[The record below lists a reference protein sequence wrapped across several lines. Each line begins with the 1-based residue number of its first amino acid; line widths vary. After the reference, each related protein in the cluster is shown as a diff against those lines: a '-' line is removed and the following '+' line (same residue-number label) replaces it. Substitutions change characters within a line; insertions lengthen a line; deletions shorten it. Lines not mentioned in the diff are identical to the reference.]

1 MVKPN
6 LILVLGDQLTLDLA
20 AIRQADKSKDVIIMA
35 EADAEAEYVN
45 HHPKKIAFIFSAMR
59 HFANTLRASGWK
71 VLYSKVD
78 DPQNS
83 QNILGEILRYADEV
97 GANEL
102 IVTKPGEWR
111 LIELLN
117 EAPLEVKMIEDDRF
131 IASQLEFENW
141 AHDKKTLRMEFFY
154 REMRRKTGLLMD
166 GDKPIGDKWNFD
178 QENRK
183 SPPKKIISPAPTE
196 FNNDKITEDVLVLV
210 NARYNSHFG
219 DVYPFNYAVTPDDAN
234 LALDKFIK
242 NSLPLFGDY
251 QDAMMLGEPFLYHAL
266 ISLYLNTGL
275 LDPLETCR
283 KVEKAFIT
291 GSAPLNAVEGFI
303 RQIIGW
309 REYIRGIY
317 FLKGPDYINQ
327 NYLNAKA
334 KLPSFYWS
342 GDTKMQCISQAVLQT
357 KKYSYAHHIQRLM
370 VTGNFALL
378 ADIDPKEVHRWYLS
392 VYIDAFEWVEA
403 PNTLGMSQF
412 SDGGVVAS
420 KPYISSGAYINRMS
434 NYCKSCHYDVK
445 DKLGDRACPFNALYW
460 DFLIRH
466 KEKFSS
472 NPRMGQMYRNWE
484 RQDANLKSATLAKA
498 KKILSD
504 ISKNRMI

>member
-20 AIRQADKSKDVIIMA
+20 AIKRANKSKDVIIMA
-35 EADAEAEYVN
+35 EVDAEAEYVK

-59 HFANTLRASGWK
+59 HFADTLKASGWR
-71 VLYSKVD
+71 VLYSKID

-83 QNILGEILRYADEV
+83 HNIIGEVLRYAEKV
-97 GANEL
+97 EANEL
-102 IVTKPGEWR
+102 FVTKPGEWR
-111 LIELLN
+111 LIELLEN
-117 EAPLEVKMIEDDRF
+117 TPLKVSIIEDDRF
-131 IASQLEFENW
+131 IASHAEFENW
-141 AHDKKTLRMEFFY
+141 AHDKKALRMEFFY

-166 GDKPIGDKWNFD
+166 GDKPTGGKWNFD

-183 SPPKKIISPAPTE
+183 SPPKEIITTEPTIFKHDE
-196 FNNDKITEDVLVLV
+196 ITKDVLALV
-210 NARYNSHFG
+210 NERYSSHFG
-219 DVYPFNYAVTPDDAN
+219 EIYPFNYAVTPEDAN
-234 LALDKFIK
+234 IILDKFIQD
-242 NSLPLFGDY
+242 SLPFFGDY
-251 QDAMMLGEPFLYHAL
+251 QDAMMLDEPFLYHAL

-283 KVEKAFIT
+283 KVEEAFIN
-291 GSAPLNAVEGFI
+291 GDAPLNAVEGFI

-317 FLKGPDYINQ
+317 FLKGPGYTDQ
-327 NYLNAKA
+327 NYLKAKR

-342 GDTKMQCISQAVLQT
+342 GDTKMRCVSQAVLQT
-357 KKYSYAHHIQRLM
+357 KNHSYAHHIQRLM

-378 ADIDPKEVHRWYLS
+378 ADVDPKEVHQWYLS

-412 SDGGVVAS
+412 SDGGLVAS

-472 NPRMGQMYRNWE
+472 NPRMAQMYRNWE
-484 RQDANLKSATLAKA
+484 RQDENMKTSTLAKA
-498 KKILSD
+498 KKTLAE
-504 ISKNRMI
+504 ISQNGAI

>member
-1 MVKPN
+1 M
-6 LILVLGDQLTLDLA
+6 LGDQLTLDLA
-20 AIRQADKSKDVIIMA
+20 AIKRANKSKDLIIMA
-35 EADAEAEYVN
+35 EVDAEAEYVK

-59 HFANTLRASGWK
+59 HFADTLKASGWR
-71 VLYSKVD
+71 VLYSKID

-83 QNILGEILRYADEV
+83 HNIIGEVLRYAEKV
-97 GANEL
+97 EANEL
-102 IVTKPGEWR
+102 FVTKPGEWR
-111 LIELLN
+111 LIELLEN
-117 EAPLEVKMIEDDRF
+117 TPLKVSIIEDDRF
-131 IASQLEFENW
+131 IASHAEFENW
-141 AHDKKTLRMEFFY
+141 AHDKKALRMEFFY

-166 GDKPIGDKWNFD
+166 GDKPTGGKWNFD

-183 SPPKKIISPAPTE
+183 SPPKEIITTEPTIFKHDE
-196 FNNDKITEDVLVLV
+196 ITKDVLALV
-210 NARYNSHFG
+210 NERYSSHFG
-219 DVYPFNYAVTPDDAN
+219 EIYPFDYAVTPEDAN
-234 LALDKFIK
+234 IILDKFIQH
-242 NSLPLFGDY
+242 SLPFFGDY
-251 QDAMMLGEPFLYHAL
+251 QDAMMLDEPFLYHAL

-283 KVEKAFIT
+283 KVEEAFIN
-291 GSAPLNAVEGFI
+291 GDAPLNAVEGFI

-317 FLKGPDYINQ
+317 FLKGPGYTDQ
-327 NYLNAKA
+327 NYLKAKR

-342 GDTKMQCISQAVLQT
+342 GDTKMRCVSQAVLQT
-357 KKYSYAHHIQRLM
+357 KNHSYAHHIQRLM

-378 ADIDPKEVHRWYLS
+378 ADVDPKEVHQWYLS

-412 SDGGVVAS
+412 SDGGLVAS

-472 NPRMGQMYRNWE
+472 NPRMAQMYRNWE
-484 RQDANLKSATLAKA
+484 RQDENMKTSTLAKA
-498 KKILSD
+498 KKTLAE
-504 ISKNRMI
+504 ISQNGAI

>member
-1 MVKPN
+1 
-6 LILVLGDQLTLDLA
+6 
-20 AIRQADKSKDVIIMA
+20 MA
-35 EADAEAEYVN
+35 EVDAEAEYVK

-59 HFANTLRASGWK
+59 HFADTLKASGWR
-71 VLYSKVD
+71 VLYSKID

-83 QNILGEILRYADEV
+83 HNIIGEVLRYAEKV
-97 GANEL
+97 EANEL
-102 IVTKPGEWR
+102 FVTKPGEWR
-111 LIELLN
+111 LIELLEN
-117 EAPLEVKMIEDDRF
+117 TPLKVSIIEDDRF
-131 IASQLEFENW
+131 IASHAEFENW
-141 AHDKKTLRMEFFY
+141 AHDKKALRMEFFY

-166 GDKPIGDKWNFD
+166 SDKPTGGKWNFD

-183 SPPKKIISPAPTE
+183 SPPKEIITTKPTIFKHDE
-196 FNNDKITEDVLVLV
+196 ITKDVLALV
-210 NARYNSHFG
+210 NERYSSHFG
-219 DVYPFNYAVTPDDAN
+219 EIYPFDYAVTPEDAN
-234 LALDKFIK
+234 IILDKFIQH
-242 NSLPLFGDY
+242 SLPFFGDY
-251 QDAMMLGEPFLYHAL
+251 QDAMMLDEPFLYHAL

-283 KVEKAFIT
+283 KVEEAFIN
-291 GSAPLNAVEGFI
+291 GDAPLNAVEGFI

-317 FLKGPDYINQ
+317 FLKGPGYTDQ
-327 NYLNAKA
+327 NYLKAKR

-342 GDTKMQCISQAVLQT
+342 GDTKMRCVSQAVLQT
-357 KKYSYAHHIQRLM
+357 KNHSYAHHIQRLM

-378 ADIDPKEVHRWYLS
+378 ADVDPKEVHQWYLS

-412 SDGGVVAS
+412 SDGGLVAS

-445 DKLGDRACPFNALYW
+445 DKLGDVACPFNALYW

-466 KEKFSS
+466 KDKFSS
-472 NPRMGQMYRNWE
+472 NPRMAQMYRNWE
-484 RQDANLKSATLAKA
+484 RQDENMKTSTLAKA
-498 KKILSD
+498 KKTLAE
-504 ISKNRMI
+504 ISQNGAI

>member
-1 MVKPN
+1 M
-6 LILVLGDQLTLDLA
+6 LGDQLTLDLA
-20 AIRQADKSKDVIIMA
+20 AIKRANKSKDVIIMA
-35 EADAEAEYVN
+35 EVDAEAEYVK

-59 HFANTLRASGWK
+59 HFADTLKASGWR
-71 VLYSKVD
+71 VLYSKID
-78 DPQNS
+78 DPLNS
-83 QNILGEILRYADEV
+83 HNIIGEVLRYAEKV
-97 GANEL
+97 EANEL
-102 IVTKPGEWR
+102 FVTKPGEWR
-111 LIELLN
+111 LIELLEN
-117 EAPLEVKMIEDDRF
+117 TPFKVSIIEDDRF
-131 IASQLEFENW
+131 IASHAEFENW
-141 AHDKKTLRMEFFY
+141 AHDKKALRMEFFY

-166 GDKPIGDKWNFD
+166 SDKPTGGKWNFD

-183 SPPKKIISPAPTE
+183 SPPKEIITTE
-196 FNNDKITEDVLVLV
+196 PSIFKHDEITEEVLALV
-210 NARYNSHFG
+210 NERYSSHFG
-219 DVYPFNYAVTPDDAN
+219 EIYPFNYAVTPEDAN
-234 LALDKFIK
+234 IILDKFIHH
-242 NSLPLFGDY
+242 SLPFFGDY
-251 QDAMMLGEPFLYHAL
+251 QDAMMLNEPFLYHAL

-283 KVEKAFIT
+283 KVEEAFIN
-291 GSAPLNAVEGFI
+291 GDAPLNAVEGFI

-317 FLKGPDYINQ
+317 FLKGPGYTDQ
-327 NYLNAKA
+327 NYLKAKR

-342 GDTKMQCISQAVLQT
+342 ADTKMRCVSQAVLQT
-357 KKYSYAHHIQRLM
+357 KKHSYAHHIQRLM

-378 ADIDPKEVHRWYLS
+378 ADVDPKEVHQWYLS

-412 SDGGVVAS
+412 SDGGLVAS

-472 NPRMGQMYRNWE
+472 NPRMAQMYRNWE
-484 RQDANLKSATLAKA
+484 RQDENMKTSTLAKA
-498 KKILSD
+498 KKTLAA
-504 ISKNRMI
+504 ISQNGAI

>member
-1 MVKPN
+1 
-6 LILVLGDQLTLDLA
+6 
-20 AIRQADKSKDVIIMA
+20 MA
-35 EADAEAEYVN
+35 EVDAEAEYVK

-59 HFANTLRASGWK
+59 HFADTLKASGWR
-71 VLYSKVD
+71 VLYSKID

-83 QNILGEILRYADEV
+83 HNIIGEVLRYAEKV
-97 GANEL
+97 EANEL
-102 IVTKPGEWR
+102 FVTKPGEWR
-111 LIELLN
+111 LIELLEN
-117 EAPLEVKMIEDDRF
+117 TPVKVSIIEDDRF
-131 IASQLEFENW
+131 IASHAEFENW
-141 AHDKKTLRMEFFY
+141 AHDKKALRMEFFY

-166 GDKPIGDKWNFD
+166 GDKPTGGKWNFD

-183 SPPKKIISPAPTE
+183 SPPKEIITTEPTIFKHDE
-196 FNNDKITEDVLVLV
+196 ITKDVLALV
-210 NARYNSHFG
+210 NERYSSHFG
-219 DVYPFNYAVTPDDAN
+219 EIYPFDYAVTPEDAN
-234 LALDKFIK
+234 IILDKFIK
-242 NSLPLFGDY
+242 HSLPFFGDY
-251 QDAMMLGEPFLYHAL
+251 QDAMMLDEPFLYHAL

-283 KVEKAFIT
+283 KVEEAFIN
-291 GSAPLNAVEGFI
+291 GDAPLNAVEGFI

-317 FLKGPDYINQ
+317 FLKGPGYTDQ
-327 NYLNAKA
+327 NYLKAKR

-342 GDTKMQCISQAVLQT
+342 GDTKMRCVSQAVLQT
-357 KKYSYAHHIQRLM
+357 KNHSYAHHIQRLM

-378 ADIDPKEVHRWYLS
+378 ADVDPKEVHQWYLS

-412 SDGGVVAS
+412 SDGGLVAS

-472 NPRMGQMYRNWE
+472 NPRMAQMYRNWE
-484 RQDANLKSATLAKA
+484 RQDENMKTATLAKA
-498 KKILSD
+498 KKTLAA
-504 ISKNRMI
+504 ISQNGAI

>member
-1 MVKPN
+1 M
-6 LILVLGDQLTLDLA
+6 
-20 AIRQADKSKDVIIMA
+20 
-35 EADAEAEYVN
+35 
-45 HHPKKIAFIFSAMR
+45 
-59 HFANTLRASGWK
+59 
-71 VLYSKVD
+71 
-78 DPQNS
+78 
-83 QNILGEILRYADEV
+83 
-97 GANEL
+97 
-102 IVTKPGEWR
+102 
-111 LIELLN
+111 
-117 EAPLEVKMIEDDRF
+117 
-131 IASQLEFENW
+131 
-141 AHDKKTLRMEFFY
+141 
-154 REMRRKTGLLMD
+154 
-166 GDKPIGDKWNFD
+166 
-178 QENRK
+178 
-183 SPPKKIISPAPTE
+183 
-196 FNNDKITEDVLVLV
+196 
-210 NARYNSHFG
+210 
-219 DVYPFNYAVTPDDAN
+219 TPEEAN

-283 KVEKAFIT
+283 KVERAFIT
-291 GSAPLNAVEGFI
+291 GIAPLNAVEGFI

-327 NYLNAKA
+327 NYLNAKG

-357 KKYSYAHHIQRLM
+357 KQYSYAHHIQRLM

-472 NPRMGQMYRNWE
+472 NPRMGQMYRTWE

>member
-1 MVKPN
+1 M
-6 LILVLGDQLTLDLA
+6 LGDQLTLDLA
-20 AIRQADKSKDVIIMA
+20 AIKRANKSKDLIIMA
-35 EADAEAEYVN
+35 EVDAEAEYVK

-59 HFANTLRASGWK
+59 HFADTLKASGWR
-71 VLYSKVD
+71 VLYSKID

-83 QNILGEILRYADEV
+83 HNIIGEVLRYAEKV
-97 GANEL
+97 EANEL
-102 IVTKPGEWR
+102 FVTKPGEWR
-111 LIELLN
+111 LIGLLEN
-117 EAPLEVKMIEDDRF
+117 TPLKVSIIEDDRF
-131 IASQLEFENW
+131 IASHAEFENW
-141 AHDKKTLRMEFFY
+141 AHDKKALRMEFFY

-166 GDKPIGDKWNFD
+166 GDKPTGGKWNFD

-183 SPPKKIISPAPTE
+183 SPPKVIITTEPTIFKHDE
-196 FNNDKITEDVLVLV
+196 ITKDVLALV
-210 NARYNSHFG
+210 NERYSSHFG
-219 DVYPFNYAVTPDDAN
+219 EINPFNYAVTPEDAN
-234 LALDKFIK
+234 IILDKFIQD
-242 NSLPLFGDY
+242 SLPFFGDY
-251 QDAMMLGEPFLYHAL
+251 QDAMMLDEPFLYHAL

-283 KVEKAFIT
+283 KVEEAFIN
-291 GSAPLNAVEGFI
+291 GDAPLNAVEGFI

-317 FLKGPDYINQ
+317 FLKGPGYTDQ
-327 NYLNAKA
+327 NYLKAKR

-342 GDTKMQCISQAVLQT
+342 GDTKMRCVSQAVLQT
-357 KKYSYAHHIQRLM
+357 KNHSYAHHIQRLM

-378 ADIDPKEVHRWYLS
+378 ADVDPKEVHQWYLS

-412 SDGGVVAS
+412 SDGGLVAS

-472 NPRMGQMYRNWE
+472 NPRMAQMYRNWE
-484 RQDANLKSATLAKA
+484 RQDENMKTSTLAKA
-498 KKILSD
+498 KKTLAA
-504 ISKNRMI
+504 ISQNGAI

>member
-1 MVKPN
+1 M
-6 LILVLGDQLTLDLA
+6 LGDQLTLDLA
-20 AIRQADKSKDVIIMA
+20 AIKRANKSKDLIIMA
-35 EADAEAEYVN
+35 EVDAEAEYVK

-59 HFANTLRASGWK
+59 HFADTIKASGWR
-71 VLYSKVD
+71 VLYSKID

-83 QNILGEILRYADEV
+83 HNIIGEVLRYAEKV
-97 GANEL
+97 EANEL
-102 IVTKPGEWR
+102 FVTKPGEWR
-111 LIELLN
+111 LIELLEN
-117 EAPLEVKMIEDDRF
+117 TPLKVSIIEDDRF
-131 IASQLEFENW
+131 IASHAEFENW
-141 AHDKKTLRMEFFY
+141 AHDKKALRMEFFY

-166 GDKPIGDKWNFD
+166 GDKPTGGKWNFD

-183 SPPKKIISPAPTE
+183 SPPKEIITTEPTIFKHDE
-196 FNNDKITEDVLVLV
+196 ITEDVLALV
-210 NARYNSHFG
+210 NERYSSHFG
-219 DVYPFNYAVTPDDAN
+219 EIYPFNYAVTPEDAN
-234 LALDKFIK
+234 IILDKFIQH
-242 NSLPLFGDY
+242 SLPFFGDY
-251 QDAMMLGEPFLYHAL
+251 QDAMMLDEPFLYHAL

-283 KVEKAFIT
+283 KVEEAFIN
-291 GSAPLNAVEGFI
+291 GDAPLNAVEGFI

-317 FLKGPDYINQ
+317 FLKGPGYTDQ
-327 NYLNAKA
+327 NYLKAKR

-342 GDTKMQCISQAVLQT
+342 ADTKMRCVSQAVLQT
-357 KKYSYAHHIQRLM
+357 KKHSYAHHIQRLM

-378 ADIDPKEVHRWYLS
+378 ADVDPKEVHQWYLS

-412 SDGGVVAS
+412 SDGGLVAS

-434 NYCKSCHYDVK
+434 NYCKNCHYDVK

-472 NPRMGQMYRNWE
+472 NPRMAQTYRNWE
-484 RQDANLKSATLAKA
+484 RQDENMKTSTLAKA
-498 KKILSD
+498 KKTLAE
-504 ISKNRMI
+504 ISQNGVI